1 MGQES
6 RDHMRMTRRSLL
18 ATAVAVAG
26 TTLVSPARALALSAT
41 SSAPQPLGEA
51 EQWASLRTKLAGIT
65 GQWTDQN
72 YTGAVSNTM
81 PDTALL
87 GNGDVGVTSGG
98 STGVKTFTISKGD
111 FWNANPS
118 PVPAP
123 IGGVTLRATARPP
136 GSNLALGATA
146 TASSVNGSLTPDRAV
161 NGQWTSGYEGWVSDL
176 GKPQWIAL
184 DLGTAQTVARYI
196 LRNDDAARPG
206 NDDHTTKDL
215 TLQTSTDGTSWTD
228 VDTVTGNTAATLNR
242 SFAPVTTRHLRFYIT
257 EPTQADTD
265 DSIANPRARI
275 GQIEL
280 FGPQSDPDLA
290 LGATA
295 TASSVDQ
302 ALTPDRAVNGQWTS
316 GYEGWVSD
324 LGKPQWIALDLG
336 SAQTVARYVL
346 RSDDA
351 ARPGNDDHTTKSYTL
366 QSSPDGSTWTD
377 IDTVSGNTA
386 AVIDRDLSPG
396 PVTTR
401 HLRFYITEPTQADT
415 DDSIANPRA
424 RIGQIQLFPLTKSQQ
439 DPDAPSTD
447 PFHEVQRILDAR
459 ITTSVVMD
467 GTALSL
473 DTWLSAQDNVL
484 VTSVTSHGSAPVELE
499 ASTWAGAVIANSA
512 YSNSAGSSGG
522 VAWAQRSTAPGSNWV
537 STAALATRV
546 LGADSVQSPTVSGAT
561 ARTVFTLK
569 PGRTALIVTA
579 VAGGGQNPAD
589 PQQAAAAL
597 VSAQDAR
604 SLARMEAA
612 HVQWWKAYWT
622 QSSIDIGNTV
632 LERYYYAAQY
642 FIGSASRPGKVA
654 PALYGIWVTTD
665 SPQFSGDYHMNY
677 NAMGPFYG
685 VYSSNRPELALP
697 FYEVILDYVPEA
709 RRRAKQDLTRV
720 KPDYVGT
727 RFPAGGVPDGVLFP
741 VGIGPFGSTTDD
753 EYLQQVANSLFAAS
767 QFAAYYEYTQDR
779 AFLRDKAYPFLALV
793 ATFFQYYLEWDQ
805 GTGQYVLWSG
815 PQENAWGQDS
825 SSDLGLLK
833 QVLTTLIGGSRDLG
847 IDAGRRSGWQHL
859 LDHLPPQ
866 PTAVYQGTT
875 VFSLV
880 KAGTMQGSD
889 TRDIHPGDNT
899 VNLEFIHPAGVLGID
914 SDPAQLS
921 TARDTLDVM
930 DSWDQVNS
938 FPKVFTQAARVGYPA
953 QQLIDRFTRTI
964 TQNTVANLRIADP
977 YHGIEKSG
985 AVEAI
990 NDMLV
995 QSDRGV
1001 IVLFP
1006 VWPSDQDASFHQLRQ
1021 QGAFVV
1027 SSELRNGTVGYA
1039 DVTSDAGNTLRIRNP
1054 WPGRSV
1060 TVTDHRGRAVR
1071 TSTDDGVITVRTE
1084 RGGSYRLTRSGPT
1097 RGR

>member
-1 MGQES
+1 
-6 RDHMRMTRRSLL
+6 MTRRSLL
-18 ATAVAVAG
+18 ATAVAVAS
-26 TTLVSPARALALSAT
+26 TTVMSPTRALALPAKG
-41 SSAPQPLGEA
+41 AAALPLDGA
-51 EQWASLRTKLAGIT
+51 GQWASLRTKLAGIT

-72 YTGAVSNTM
+72 YTGAVSSTM

-87 GNGDVGVTSGG
+87 GNGDVGVVSGG
-98 STGVKTFTISKGD
+98 SVGVKTFTISKGD

-136 GSNLALGATA
+136 GSNLALGAIA

-161 NGQWTSGYEGWVSDL
+161 NGQWTTGYEGWVSDV

-215 TLQTSTDGTSWTD
+215 TLQTSTDGSTWTD

-242 SFAPVTTRHLRFYIT
+242 TFTPVTTRYLRLLLT

-265 DSIANPRARI
+265 DSIANPRARV

-295 TASSVDQ
+295 TASS
-302 ALTPDRAVNGQWTS
+302 AHGSLTPDRAVNGQWTS
-316 GYEGWVSD
+316 GYEGWVSEI
-324 LGKPQWIALDLG
+324 GKPQWIVLDLG

-346 RSDDA
+346 RNDDA
-351 ARPGNDDHTTKSYTL
+351 ARPGNDDHTAKDYTL
-366 QSSPDGSTWTD
+366 QTSQDGAGWTD
-377 IDTVSGNTA
+377 VDTVSGNTA
-386 AVIDRDLSPG
+386 AVVDRDLAPG

-401 HLRFYITEPTQADT
+401 YLRFLLTEPTQADT

-424 RIGQIQLFPLTKSQQ
+424 RIGQIQLFPLTKSQE

-467 GTALSL
+467 HTTLSL
-473 DTWLSAQDNVL
+473 DTWLSAQHNVL

-499 ASTWAGAVIANSA
+499 ASTWAGAVVANSR
-512 YSNSAGSSGG
+512 YSNSAGAGGG
-522 VAWAQRSTAPGSNWV
+522 VAWARRSTAPGSSWV

-561 ARTVFTLK
+561 ARIVFTLR

-579 VAGGGQNPAD
+579 VTGGGQNPAD
-589 PQQAAAAL
+589 PQPAAVSQ
-597 VSAQDAR
+597 VSAQNAG
-604 SLARMEAA
+604 SLARMEAE
-612 HVQWWKAYWT
+612 HVQWWKTYWT
-622 QSSIDIGNTV
+622 QSSIDIGNAV
-632 LERYYYAAQY
+632 LEKYYYAAQY
-642 FIGSASRPGKVA
+642 FIGSASRAGKVA

-709 RRRAKQDLTRV
+709 QRRARQDLNRV
-720 KPDYVGT
+720 KPDYIGS
-727 RFPAGGVPDGVLFP
+727 RFPSGGVPDGVLFP

-779 AFLRDKAYPFLALV
+779 VFLRDTAYPFLALV

-805 GTGQYVLWSG
+805 GAQQYVLWSG

-825 SSDLGLLK
+825 SSDLGMLK
-833 QVLTTLIGGSRDLG
+833 QVLRTLIDGSSDLG
-847 IDAGRRSGWQHL
+847 IDSGRRSGWQHV

-914 SDPAQLS
+914 SDPALLK

-930 DSWDQVNS
+930 DSWNQVNS

-953 QQLIDRFTRTI
+953 QQLIDRFTQTI
-964 TQNTVANLRIADP
+964 TQNMAANLRIADP

-995 QSDRGV
+995 QSDQGV

-1006 VWPSDQDASFHQLRQ
+1006 VWPSDQDARFHRLLQK
-1021 QGAFVV
+1021 GAFVV

-1039 DVTSDAGNTLRIRNP
+1039 DVISNAGNTLRIRNP
-1054 WPGRSV
+1054 WPGYSV
-1060 TVTDHRGRAVR
+1060 AVTDHRGRAVN
-1071 TSTDDGVITVRTE
+1071 TSANDGVITVRTDP
-1084 RGGSYRLTRSGPT
+1084 GAGYRLTRSRPA